1 MPDPT
6 VTLQVPESLYQR
18 LVNTANAV
26 GRSLD
31 DIILQALTVGS
42 PPDWHDVPEEFQ
54 TELAA
59 LDRLDNESLWKIA
72 QSRKTPTEMER
83 YTLLLEKN
91 QEGNLTEAEQLELA
105 KLRHE
110 ADLFMLRKAQAA
122 VLLRWRGERL
132 GTD

>member
-1 MPDPT
+1 MPNPT

-31 DIILQALTVGS
+31 DIMLQALTVGS

-59 LDRLDNESLWKIA
+59 LDRLDNESLAKQIA
-72 QSRKTPTEMER
+72 VFP
-83 YTLLLEKN
+83 
-91 QEGNLTEAEQLELA
+91 
-105 KLRHE
+105 
-110 ADLFMLRKAQAA
+110 
-122 VLLRWRGERL
+122 
-132 GTD
+132 